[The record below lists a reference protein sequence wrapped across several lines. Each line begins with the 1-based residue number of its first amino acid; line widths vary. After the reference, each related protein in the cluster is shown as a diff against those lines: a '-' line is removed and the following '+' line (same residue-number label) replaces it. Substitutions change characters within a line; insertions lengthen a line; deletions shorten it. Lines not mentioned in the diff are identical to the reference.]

1 MEAFPA
7 FFPLHGRWLVIAGE
21 GEAAEAKARLFE
33 GSPAR
38 VVRLV
43 GARAVE
49 PAAYAGAVLAFVA
62 GGDAAFRA
70 AAAAAAKQAHTPV
83 NVVDDPALCDFH
95 TPAIVD
101 RGQVVAAVGTAG
113 AAPLLASVL
122 RLEIEA
128 RIPRAAGELAALLGA
143 QREAVATAFPD
154 MAQRRAF
161 LRSVLTGPA
170 ADTVGAGD
178 TIAAERLLAE
188 AIAAGVSAEG
198 AVSIIEG
205 AKTPDLICL
214 RALRALGR
222 ADVVVFDPADDR
234 FVADHTRREARRMTL
249 SQASPEALA
258 QSVREGDLVAVV
270 AHETAPALAAAL
282 TRLGVNV
289 ETLHPAPAP

>member
-7 FFPLHGRWLVIAGE
+7 FFPLHGRTIVIAGE

-38 VVRLV
+38 IVRLSGV
-43 GARAVE
+43 RAAE
-49 PAAYAGAVLAFVA
+49 PEAYAGAALAFVA
-62 GGDAAFRA
+62 GGNAAFRA
-70 AAAAAAKQAHTPV
+70 AAAAAARAAHTPV
-83 NVVDDPALCDFH
+83 NVVDDPGLCDFH

-122 RLEIEA
+122 RLDIEA
-128 RIPRAAGELAALLGA
+128 RIPRGAGELAALLGA

-154 MAQRRAF
+154 MARRRAF
-161 LRSVLTGPA
+161 LRSVLAGPA
-170 ADTVGAGD
+170 AEAAGAGD
-178 TIAAERLLAE
+178 SIAAARLLGE

-198 AVSIIEG
+198 GVAIIEG
-205 AKTPDLICL
+205 ARNPDLICL

-222 ADVVVFDPADDR
+222 AEVVVSDPADDR
-234 FVADHTRREARRMTL
+234 FVADHARREARRMTV
-249 SQASPEALA
+249 SQASPTALA
-258 QSVREGDLVAVV
+258 QSVREGDLVAVI
-270 AHETAPALAAAL
+270 AHETAPALSAAL
-282 TRLGVNV
+282 AGLGVSV

>member
-7 FFPLHGRWLVIAGE
+7 FFPLHGRTIVIAGE

-38 VVRLV
+38 IVRLS
-43 GARAVE
+43 GARGAE

-70 AAAAAAKQAHTPV
+70 AAAAAARAAHTPV
-83 NVVDDPALCDFH
+83 NVVDDPGLCDFH

-101 RGQVVAAVGTAG
+101 RGTVVAAVGTAG

-128 RIPRAAGELAALLGA
+128 RIPRGAGELAALLGA

-154 MAQRRAF
+154 MARRRAF
-161 LRSVLTGPA
+161 LRSVLAGPA
-170 ADTVGAGD
+170 AEAAGAGASV
-178 TIAAERLLAE
+178 AATRLLGE
-188 AIAAGVSAEG
+188 AIAVGVSAGG

-205 AKTPDLICL
+205 ARNPDLICL

-222 ADVVVFDPADDR
+222 AEVVVSDPADDR
-234 FVADHTRREARRMTL
+234 FVADHARREARRMTV
-249 SQASPEALA
+249 SQASPAALA
-258 QSVREGDLVAVV
+258 QSVREGDLVAVI

-282 TRLGVNV
+282 ARLGVSV
-289 ETLHPAPAP
+289 EILHPAPAP